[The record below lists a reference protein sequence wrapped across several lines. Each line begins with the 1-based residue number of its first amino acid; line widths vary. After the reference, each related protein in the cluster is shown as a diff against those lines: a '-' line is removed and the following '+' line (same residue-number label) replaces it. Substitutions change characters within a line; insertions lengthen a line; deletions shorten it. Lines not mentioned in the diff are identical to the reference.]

1 MIVKTTMA
9 TPAEPKA
16 ASRPIRMPLLV
27 GPDREVIAAMASALD
42 SDGELIESG
51 CWARCAMR
59 DAARGNAESDVV
71 KPIGDATA
79 GVNRTGS
86 GGGITG
92 SSRTEVEV
100 LESGRDG
107 RSGTNKRTR
116 TIWPRAEDVVR
127 CDYFE
132 GQKELDE

>member
-1 MIVKTTMA
+1 MA

-27 GPDREVIAAMASALD
+27 GSDGKVIAAMASALD
-42 SDGELIESG
+42 SDSELIESG

-59 DAARGNAESDVV
+59 DSARGNAESDVV

-92 SSRTEVEV
+92 SSRTEMEV

-107 RSGTNKRTR
+107 GSGTNRRTR
-116 TIWPRAEDVVR
+116 MIWPGEEDVVR
-127 CDYFE
+127 SDYFE
-132 GQKELDE
+132 RQKLDE